1 MAASAASAATF
12 ALRAS
17 FVDHQRPAE
26 KFLSVQSRDGLFS
39 LRVVLDLREAKAARL
54 PGEAIAKQSQ
64 RIRLHARFR
73 K

>member
-1 MAASAASAATF
+1 MAASAPSAATF

-17 FVDHQRPAE
+17 FVDDQRPAE